1 MRKAYFDQDKFL
13 AMIEIPNEN
22 VRVRIDHKG
31 NVITFPIEIDVTDNE
46 AKFIKENKNEVMLD
60 IANNKIIK
68 LTKEEKSPNI

>member
-22 VRVRIDHKG
+22 VKVRIDYKDTL
-31 NVITFPIEIDVTDNE
+31 VDSPIEIDITDNE
-46 AKFIKENKNEVMLD
+46 AQFIKENKNEVMLD